1 MKNVV
6 IGLLVVVLGI
16 CLQGCSKSAAE
27 VQKVFLEKEKDNQVS
42 IGEWQNGGIHV
53 QDLWIYVKDVK
64 LVHKA
69 GNEYNGNMCGEPNIR
84 NIAIQVPSTC
94 VDISVVYDGK
104 ELIWHKL

>member
-6 IGLLVVVLGI
+6 IGLLIGVLGF

-53 QDLWIYVKDVK
+53 QDL
-64 LVHKA
+64 
-69 GNEYNGNMCGEPNIR
+69 
-84 NIAIQVPSTC
+84 
-94 VDISVVYDGK
+94 
-104 ELIWHKL
+104 